1 MFLFTVMYSSLL
13 DFGVVKMA
21 NVTGSEQNHN
31 SERVLSYLVYVCL
44 AACSAYGGTIKGVR
58 GLIPEVLSSVACKSE
73 IKRATVDRE
82 DPLTRLN
89 GVTNMPPGCSVVVA
103 GQQQL

>member
-1 MFLFTVMYSSLL
+1 
-13 DFGVVKMA
+13 
-21 NVTGSEQNHN
+21 
-31 SERVLSYLVYVCL
+31 VYACF

-58 GLIPEVLSSVACKSE
+58 GLIQEVLSSVARKSE
-73 IKRATVDRE
+73 IKRAAVDRE

-89 GVTNMPPGCSVVVA
+89 GVTNMSPGCGVVVA